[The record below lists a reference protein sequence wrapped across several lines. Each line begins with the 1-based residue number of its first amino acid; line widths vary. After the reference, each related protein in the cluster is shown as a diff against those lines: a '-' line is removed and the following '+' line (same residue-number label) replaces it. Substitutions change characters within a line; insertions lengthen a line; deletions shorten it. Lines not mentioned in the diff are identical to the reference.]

1 MCIPVAIS
9 ITHKGN
15 PNRIQEKHF
24 IDISNNWSLD
34 GIEDNSIQCKDF
46 GKNMNENSGILN
58 VYYKIPD
65 QFVDSY
71 LVYRSK
77 DVYTKIFVDDTLLY
91 ETKVYE
97 SHLYNASP
105 GNIWNSVKI
114 SNEYVGKTLRME
126 IHMVYDSKAI
136 TVDHI
141 FLGNKSDIIF
151 SYIKNKLNAIII
163 SFMMIITG
171 LMLIVINIY
180 NIVRKKISSLGDL
193 SLALYSIFVGI
204 WSLCETNV
212 LQFFVDDVRMIQ
224 LIDNMF
230 MFVGMMP
237 MLFFIDSHY
246 DILRHKAIRYF
257 CHIDLAVL
265 TYCFIIQV
273 TGISDFH
280 HVIFLAWTAFLVFAI
295 ILFATTTKSIIKKF
309 KTNTIQIT
317 NFLHIIGFILLT
329 ITGIFES
336 IKYAGTDGSDRAEI
350 LRFGML
356 LFIVCFA
363 IGNQINNYKMIAK
376 GAQFELIKNLAYKDG
391 LTELGNRT
399 SYLEKLNS
407 LVENNIK
414 RVGIVFLDINNLKQ
428 INDNYGHE
436 AGDESIKEAANI
448 IKSSFGKY
456 GDCYR
461 IGGDEFCVFIQG
473 IDISTTYEEAK
484 SIFEDEIITANNN
497 PKKEIGLQIAH
508 GFALYDINNESSLDD
523 KIKEADELM
532 YTNKAELKSK

>member
-1 MCIPVAIS
+1 MY
-9 ITHKGN
+9 KG
-15 PNRIQEKHF
+15 RLIIEK
-24 IDISNNWSLD
+24 
-34 GIEDNSIQCKDF
+34 QK
-46 GKNMNENSGILN
+46 KNHLLFLFYNCGTI
-58 VYYKIPD
+58 Y
-65 QFVDSY
+65 
-71 LVYRSK
+71 
-77 DVYTKIFVDDTLLY
+77 VYTKIFVDDTLLY
-91 ETKVYE
+91 ETK
-97 SHLYNASP
+97 
-105 GNIWNSVKI
+105 
-114 SNEYVGKTLRME
+114 
-126 IHMVYDSKAI
+126 VYDSKAI

-151 SYIKNKLNAIII
+151 SHIKNKSNAIMI

-171 LMLIVINIY
+171 LM
-180 NIVRKKISSLGDL
+180 
-193 SLALYSIFVGI
+193 
-204 WSLCETNV
+204 
-212 LQFFVDDVRMIQ
+212 

-273 TGISDFH
+273 TGI
-280 HVIFLAWTAFLVFAI
+280 
-295 ILFATTTKSIIKKF
+295 
-309 KTNTIQIT
+309 T
-317 NFLHIIGFILLT
+317 NFLHIIGFILLA

-436 AGDESIKEAANI
+436 AGDESIKEA
-448 IKSSFGKY
+448 
-456 GDCYR
+456 
-461 IGGDEFCVFIQG
+461 
-473 IDISTTYEEAK
+473 
-484 SIFEDEIITANNN
+484 
-497 PKKEIGLQIAH
+497 
-508 GFALYDINNESSLDD
+508 
-523 KIKEADELM
+523 DELM